1 MKKLSVFALV
11 AALVGSACGGGG
23 TFGPVTEIDQTKTLF
38 ITLDLP
44 SGAAESPDP
53 DFNTSCRN
61 PGDAIGSGSDVDS
74 VLEDLID
81 FAYDQDF
88 GVIHLCAGEYVT
100 NDVIE
105 FDNLGSITIQGD
117 GVGETIIS
125 GTGGTPHPLLFMTP
139 FLGEGEGDDTL
150 PSNFNVL
157 TLKDLTFTGGD
168 ATGEAYDGAIVV
180 GGAVTA
186 PLISTERVEFSDNAG
201 VCGGAIALYGWT
213 IATASNDFL
222 LELDED
228 TTPEEAL
235 NAFLVFDTANR
246 SQISDTTFR
255 NNSAVFGGA
264 IAGAGADIP
273 VVGEA
278 PPLLPLLGYLACQ
291 NPGPLEIS
299 GSLFEDNSSVAP
311 EGEMLFLESGGG
323 AIASIDSRVFMLYAL
338 ALELEEELDSI
349 WLSEAT
355 SAWLASDATDDPWL
369 TVTETSFNGNHA
381 NVSGGAIAAVGNV
394 VITNSSFTDNYV
406 EDDDVEFAG
415 NGAGGALLLSGALT
429 LTKSKFIRNSASTG
443 GAIMIQGLFGDDLT
457 LTRNTFT
464 RNTATDQGGA
474 IYGWSADGVARG
486 NRFTWNR
493 APIGSAVAVPTER
506 CSRSVSRR
514 EARDWRGNMFRKNRG
529 GRLPVECFAFAEPT

>member
-11 AALVGSACGGGG
+11 AALVGSACGAG

-81 FAYDQDF
+81 FAYDQDI

-105 FDNLGSITIQGD
+105 FENRGSITIQGD

-125 GTGGTPHPLLFMTP
+125 GAGGTPHPLLFMTP
-139 FLGEGEGDDTL
+139 FLFDEGEGDDTL

-168 ATGEAYDGAIVV
+168 ATGEAYDGDIVI

-213 IATASNDFL
+213 LATANNDFL

-228 TTPEEAL
+228 PTPEEAL

-255 NNSAVFGGA
+255 NNAAVFGGA
-264 IAGAGADIP
+264 IAGAGADVPIE
-273 VVGEA
+273 GGA
-278 PPLLPLLGYLACQ
+278 PPLLSLLGYIACQ

-299 GSLFEDNSSVAP
+299 GSLFEDNFSAAP

-323 AIASIDSRVFMLYAL
+323 AIASIDSRAFMLYAL
-338 ALELEEELDSI
+338 AYELDEELDSY

-355 SAWLASDATDDPWL
+355 SAWVASDATDDPWL

-381 NVSGGAIAAVGNV
+381 DESGGAIAAVGNV

-406 EDDDVEFAG
+406 ED
-415 NGAGGALLLSGALT
+415 AGGALLLSGALT
-429 LTKSKFIRNSASTG
+429 LTKSKFIRNSASIG
-443 GAIMIQGLFGDDLT
+443 GAIMIQGLFSDDLT

-514 EARDWRGNMFRKNRG
+514 EARDWRGNTFRQNRG

>member
-11 AALVGSACGGGG
+11 AALAGSACGGG

-74 VLEDLID
+74 VLEELID

-88 GVIHLCAGEYVT
+88 GVIHLCAGEYAT
-100 NDVIE
+100 DDVIE

-139 FLGEGEGDDTL
+139 FFDEGDDAVY

-168 ATGEAYDGAIVV
+168 ATGEAYDGDIVI

-264 IAGAGADIP
+264 IAGAGAVLP
-273 VVGEA
+273 VEED
-278 PPLLPLLGYLACQ
+278 PLLPLLGYIACQ

-299 GSLFEDNSSVAP
+299 GSLFEDNFSAAP

-338 ALELEEELDSI
+338 ALELGEELESD

-355 SAWLASDATDDPWL
+355 SAWVASDGTDDPWL

-381 NVSGGAIAAVGNV
+381 NGSGGAIVAVGNV

-406 EDDDVEFAG
+406 EDDDVELAG
-415 NGAGGALLLSGALT
+415 NGAGGALLLSGGLT
-429 LTKSKFIRNSASTG
+429 LTKSKFLQNSASTG

-464 RNTATDQGGA
+464 RNIATDQGGA
-474 IYGWSADGVARG
+474 ISGWSADGVARG
-486 NRFTWNR
+486 NRFTSNR
-493 APIGSAVAVPTER
+493 APLGSAVAVETER

-514 EARDWRGNMFRKNRG
+514 EARDWRGNTFRQNRG

>member
-1 MKKLSVFALV
+1 MKKLSVIALV
-11 AALVGSACGGGG
+11 AALVGSACGVGN
-23 TFGPVTEIDQTKTLF
+23 FGPVTEIDQTKTLY

-44 SGAAESPDP
+44 AGAAESPDP

-61 PGDAIGSGSDVDS
+61 PGDAIGDGANVDTI
-74 VLEDLID
+74 LEDLID

-105 FDNLGSITIQGD
+105 FENRGSITIQGD

-139 FLGEGEGDDTL
+139 SFDEGDDPVY

-168 ATGEAYDGAIVV
+168 ATGEAYDGEIVI

-213 IATASNDFL
+213 IATVSNDFL

-255 NNSAVFGGA
+255 NNSAAFGGA

-273 VVGEA
+273 VEGEI

-323 AIASIDSRVFMLYAL
+323 AIASIDSRAFMLYAL
-338 ALELEEELDSI
+338 AFELGEELYSD

-355 SAWLASDATDDPWL
+355 SAWVASDATDDPWL

-381 NVSGGAIAAVGNV
+381 NGSGGAIAAVGNV

-474 IYGWSADGVARG
+474 IYGWSTDGVARG

-514 EARDWRGNMFRKNRG
+514 EARDWRGNTFRKNRG

>member
-11 AALVGSACGGGG
+11 AALVGSACGGGN
-23 TFGPVTEIDQTKTLF
+23 FGPVTEIDQTKTLF

-44 SGAAESPDP
+44 SGAAEFPDP

-61 PGDAIGSGSDVDS
+61 PGDAIGGGSDVDT
-74 VLEDLID
+74 VLEELID
-81 FAYDQDF
+81 YAYEDNY

-117 GVGETIIS
+117 GVGETIIR
-125 GTGGTPHPLLFMTP
+125 GAGDTPHPLLFMTP
-139 FLGEGEGDDTL
+139 FFGDGEGDDTL

-168 ATGEAYDGAIVV
+168 ARGEAYDGAIVI

-255 NNSAVFGGA
+255 NNSAAFGGA

-273 VVGEA
+273 VEGEI
-278 PPLLPLLGYLACQ
+278 PPLLPILGYLACQ

-311 EGEMLFLESGGG
+311 EDEMFFLGSSGGG
-323 AIASIDSRVFMLYAL
+323 AIASIDSRLFMLYAL
-338 ALELEEELDSI
+338 ALELGEELDSI

-355 SAWLASDATDDPWL
+355 SAWVASGGTDDPWL

-381 NVSGGAIAAVGNV
+381 DESGGAIAAVGNV

-406 EDDDVEFAG
+406 EDDDVEL
-415 NGAGGALLLSGALT
+415 NGAGGALLLSGGLT

-443 GAIMIQGLFGDDLT
+443 GAIMIQGLFSDDLT

-474 IYGWSADGVARG
+474 IYGWSTDGVARG

-514 EARDWRGNMFRKNRG
+514 EARDWRGNTFRKNRG
-529 GRLPVECFAFAEPT
+529 GRLPVECYVVDPGPEG

>member
-1 MKKLSVFALV
+1 M
-11 AALVGSACGGGG
+11 
-23 TFGPVTEIDQTKTLF
+23 
-38 ITLDLP
+38 
-44 SGAAESPDP
+44 
-53 DFNTSCRN
+53 
-61 PGDAIGSGSDVDS
+61 
-74 VLEDLID
+74 
-81 FAYDQDF
+81 
-88 GVIHLCAGEYVT
+88 IHLCAGEYAT
-100 NDVIE
+100 DDVIE

-139 FLGEGEGDDTL
+139 FFDEGDDAVY

-168 ATGEAYDGAIVV
+168 ATGEAYDGAIVI

-186 PLISTERVEFSDNAG
+186 PLIATERVEFSDNAG

-213 IATASNDFL
+213 IATASTTFL
-222 LELDED
+222 DGLGED
-228 TTPEEAL
+228 PTPEEVL
-235 NAFLVFDTANR
+235 NAFLVFDAANR

-264 IAGAGADIP
+264 IAGAGADVP
-273 VVGEA
+273 VEGET

-299 GSLFEDNSSVAP
+299 GSLFADNFSVAQ
-311 EGEMLFLESGGG
+311 EGEMLFWGSGGG

-338 ALELEEELDSI
+338 VLDLEEELDSI
-349 WLSEAT
+349 WLSEAS
-355 SAWLASDATDDPWL
+355 SAWVASGGTDDPWL

-381 NVSGGAIAAVGNV
+381 EDSGGAIAAVGNV

-406 EDDDVEFAG
+406 EDDDVEFSG
-415 NGAGGALLLSGALT
+415 NEAGGALLLSGRLT
-429 LTKSKFIRNSASTG
+429 LTKSKFIRNSASIG

-464 RNTATDQGGA
+464 RNIATDQGGA
-474 IYGWSADGVARG
+474 ISGWSTDGVARG
-486 NRFTWNR
+486 DRFTSNR
-493 APIGSAVAVPTER
+493 APLGSAVAVETER

-514 EARDWRGNMFRKNRG
+514 EARDWRGNTFRQNCG
-529 GRLPVECFAFAEPT
+529 GRLPVECFAFADT